1 MKTFKDTKTEEL
13 HKTLSEKREALRGFK
28 FGNFGGKTK
37 NVKEGQG
44 LRKEIAQILTEL
56 NARKA

>member
-1 MKTFKDTKTEEL
+1 MKGIKEIKIEDLKKAL
-13 HKTLSEKREALRGFK
+13 KEKQDSLRSFK

-37 NVKEGQG
+37 NVKEGLH